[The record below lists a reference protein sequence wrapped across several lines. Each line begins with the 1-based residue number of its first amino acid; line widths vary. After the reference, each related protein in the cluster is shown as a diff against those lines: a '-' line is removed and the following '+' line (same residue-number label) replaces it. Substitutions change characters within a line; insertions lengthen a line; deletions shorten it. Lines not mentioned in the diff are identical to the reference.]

1 MRKIIR
7 FFLNYILVSAT
18 TINVIACRWGC
29 TNNDYDLADENEQ
42 DISGNYI
49 VPDINKR
56 INKVVS
62 DRINFIEGEDA
73 ASLKQWYLKNPQ
85 NWFNKTSK
93 KLNFVTNLEE
103 KIQYQAKKESI
114 NEFNLLANNKSNFT
128 DFSDL
133 QNQINITN
141 LGKTYTNINWDT
153 LINSST
159 INANEK
165 AEIKDK
171 LVRFYNIFAQIYGKK
186 NVLKLLYRVA
196 KINKNGLF
204 GFVKSGY
211 VYNSQFQNYSLV
223 QVMAINPNS
232 LSKRTQYWQYVSGY
246 KASKSIIRTIVH
258 EYGHALGSFIRLNF
272 QGKQRINSLADNDP
286 KKWWNNHF
294 NSSYLLKDN
303 LEKGEITDETNYMI
317 SSLANGTKI
326 NDPIY
331 QKLLAYGIV
340 RSEYGRESH
349 LDLFAEAFDQWI
361 DTEESQRNIAWEK
374 LDNFFRIDLPRIL

>member
-7 FFLNYILVSAT
+7 FFLNYIFVSAT

-42 DISGNYI
+42 DIS
-49 VPDINKR
+49 
-56 INKVVS
+56 
-62 DRINFIEGEDA
+62 
-73 ASLKQWYLKNPQ
+73 
-85 NWFNKTSK
+85 FN
-93 KLNFVTNLEE
+93 
-103 KIQYQAKKESI
+103 
-114 NEFNLLANNKSNFT
+114 
-128 DFSDL
+128 FSDL
-133 QNQINITN
+133 QNQINTTN
-141 LGKTYTNINWDT
+141 LGKTYTNVNWDT

-159 INANEK
+159 INATEK

-211 VYNSQFQNYSLV
+211 VYDSQFQNYSLV

-232 LSKRTQYWQYVSGY
+232 LSKRTQYWQYVSSY

-286 KKWWNNHF
+286 KKWWNNYF

-303 LEKGEITDETNYMI
+303 LEKGEITFNYVEKY
-317 SSLANGTKI
+317 GWPKI
-326 NDPIY
+326 IHQFTLKILFLIKN
-331 QKLLAYGIV
+331 LLKV
-340 RSEYGRESH
+340 T
-349 LDLFAEAFDQWI
+349 LF
-361 DTEESQRNIAWEK
+361 SVK
-374 LDNFFRIDLPRIL
+374 IL

>member
-1 MRKIIR
+1 M
-7 FFLNYILVSAT
+7 
-18 TINVIACRWGC
+18 
-29 TNNDYDLADENEQ
+29 
-42 DISGNYI
+42 
-49 VPDINKR
+49 
-56 INKVVS
+56 
-62 DRINFIEGEDA
+62 
-73 ASLKQWYLKNPQ
+73 
-85 NWFNKTSK
+85 
-93 KLNFVTNLEE
+93 
-103 KIQYQAKKESI
+103 
-114 NEFNLLANNKSNFT
+114 
-128 DFSDL
+128 
-133 QNQINITN
+133 
-141 LGKTYTNINWDT
+141 
-153 LINSST
+153 
-159 INANEK
+159 
-165 AEIKDK
+165 
-171 LVRFYNIFAQIYGKK
+171 
-186 NVLKLLYRVA
+186 A

-211 VYNSQFQNYSLV
+211 VYDSQFQNYSLV
-223 QVMAINPNS
+223 QVMAINRNS

-258 EYGHALGSFIRLNF
+258 EYGPALGSFIRLNF

-286 KKWWNNHF
+286 KKLWNNYF

-317 SSLANGTKI
+317 SSLANRTKI